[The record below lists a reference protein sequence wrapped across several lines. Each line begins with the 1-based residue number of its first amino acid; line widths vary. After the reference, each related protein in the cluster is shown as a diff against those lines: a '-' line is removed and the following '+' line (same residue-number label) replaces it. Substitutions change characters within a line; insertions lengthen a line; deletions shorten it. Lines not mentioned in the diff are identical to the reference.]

1 MAINENQKISQ
12 ELRLTVLEMN
22 HKAGSGHTGGSYS
35 CAEIVTVLYNDFM
48 RIKSNNPTWEQR
60 DRFVLSKGHAAPT
73 LYATLARKG
82 FFDKKELETLRQTG
96 TILQGHPCMQKCP
109 GIDMSMGSLGLGASV
124 GVGMALTTK
133 MKNEDWRIYVVCGD
147 GELDEGQ
154 NWEAFASIAKWNL
167 SNLTVIIDKNN
178 VQLDGTKEEIMPIND
193 LKGKLNSFGLETME
207 CNGHNCDDLKKTIQS
222 ANESNNPVVVI
233 ANTVKGKGVSFMEGQ
248 AAWHGKPINKE
259 DYTNAKAELT
269 ETLNKIIGE

>member
-1 MAINENQKISQ
+1 MTSKELQKTAQ

-35 CAEIVTVLYNDFM
+35 CAEIATVLYEQFM
-48 RIKSNNPTWEQR
+48 NVDPKNPKLETR

-82 FFDKKELETLRQTG
+82 FFDKEILGTLRQTG
-96 TILQGHPCMQKCP
+96 SILQGHPCMSKCP

-124 GVGMALTTK
+124 GVGMALTARTK
-133 MKNEDWRIYVVCGD
+133 GENWRTFVICGD

-154 NWEAFASIAKWNL
+154 NWEAFAAIAKWNL

-178 VQLDGTKEEIMPIND
+178 VQLDGTKEEIMPMND
-193 LKGKLNSFGLETME
+193 LKGKLNSFGLKTME
-207 CNGHNCDDLKKTIQS
+207 CDGHNCEALETTIKA
-222 ANESNNPVVVI
+222 ANEDKDAVVII

-248 AAWHGKPINKE
+248 AAWHGKPIDE
-259 DYTNAKAELT
+259 TDFANAEAELK
-269 ETLNKIIGE
+269 ETLNNL